1 VAVANED
8 FAAAIRHYEEALRI
22 DPNSE
27 SNRFNYANILLRSP
41 TPGERESGLQIL
53 ERLRTSAKF
62 GPLSLRA
69 LTTDLAAHNQLLDA
83 LKFSSELQSN
93 PHVEFSDKLNHLD
106 LLQATGSPE
115 FRTFLQNVQQHASIE
130 PAKVGP
136 LMAWMAGH
144 QLAGEAIM
152 WGKQLPSKTISN
164 SQAGAN
170 LANCYIVI
178 GEWEGLKR
186 ILAGLNWGDAE
197 YLRQAYLARAM
208 KELGDADGFRKE
220 WRFSESA
227 AADQSDGLKTL
238 VRQVDSW
245 GCKDQIKEL
254 LMRAAQANREQEWE
268 ILPKVVYLE
277 QAHPSW

>member
-1 VAVANED
+1 MHPAHPRRRAIASGD
-8 FAAAIRHYEEALRI
+8 FAAAGRHYEEALRI

-27 SNRFNYANILLRSP
+27 SNRFNYANALLRCL
-41 TPGERESGLQIL
+41 TPGDRESGLQIL
-53 ERLRTSAKF
+53 ERLRASAKF

-93 PHVEFSDKLNHLD
+93 PAVEFSDKLNHLD

-115 FRTFLQNVQQHASIE
+115 FRTFLHGLQQASME
-130 PAKVGP
+130 PARIGL

-144 QLAGEAIM
+144 QFAGEAIT

-170 LANCYIVI
+170 LANCYIAI
-178 GEWEGLKR
+178 GDWEGLKG
-186 ILAGLNWGDAE
+186 IVAGLNWGDAE

-208 KELGDADGFRKE
+208 KELGDADGFRQE
-220 WRFSESA
+220 WRFSESI
-227 AADQSDGLKTL
+227 
-238 VRQVDSW
+238 R
-245 GCKDQIKEL
+245 I
-254 LMRAAQANREQEWE
+254 
-268 ILPKVVYLE
+268 P
-277 QAHPSW
+277 